1 MGIFWRYFRAVFLG
15 ILMSITVF
23 VMVSCEQI
31 SGDSMNPLLEEGD
44 VVLVSRLAYIAQEP
58 SRGDIVAFRTPVYT
72 SNDNGAVR
80 FKRVVYVKDEKAFV
94 LSGENAEGTDSR
106 DDAVGMIPVKE
117 LEGRAFARI
126 FPIYRARL
134 L

>member
-1 MGIFWRYFRAVFLG
+1 MSVA
-15 ILMSITVF
+15 IL
-23 VMVSCEQI
+23 VMISCEQI
-31 SGDSMNPLLEEGD
+31 SGDSMNPLLGEGD

-72 SNDNGAVR
+72 SADNGAVR
-80 FKRVVYVKDEKAFV
+80 FKRVVYVSDEKAFV
-94 LSGENAEGTDSR
+94 LSGENAEGVDSR
-106 DDAVGMIPVKE
+106 DEAVGMIPVND

-126 FPIYRARL
+126 FPISRARL